1 MAAHFFPRRLPVLPA
16 LLAVLAACSG
26 GGGKDVPFVPDEV
39 VQDNGGE
46 TADPGLDGE
55 TRPPTQVAEP
65 FRIVFPYYQ
74 YTPPPEPIRVL
85 WTDPSAMAINPST
98 SLDAALQAVDRSLSC
113 TNGCIADRSGHWL
126 AVVVAL
132 PDESG
137 GSKVRLFRLFDGPV
151 VQASGIADIVDVRA
165 FAFGKDS
172 FVFTRA
178 QYGCY
183 ESDTHRKAC
192 AKFFRIDLS
201 VANPAGEESLFTFPT
216 EADLDKV
223 LAPSGNFRIGDDGR
237 TILVLGPTVGSQS
250 VWLWRGPTGLPIRV
264 AGPICGAGTI
274 DGACQESGSA
284 FSDTDPVA
292 LSPDGNHLV
301 LALVE
306 NDRALVLVHVDLPQA
321 GTRKTASLL
330 KMAEGISFA
339 ENACYNR
346 QRVNPWQP
354 TFVQGP
360 LRFSPDGTEVLF
372 VAGTECDPNRTRPWT
387 NVLALPLSR
396 IDGEGTLARDHLRWI
411 TEFPTDETRTACV
424 SILPGSM
431 DLSPTGDHVV
441 FAGSPMLD
449 STGTA
454 VIPDGQQQLYL
465 DAEVWAVR
473 RDGTTAPV
481 QLTATQGWK
490 ATSTLAI
497 AVPPSP

>member
-1 MAAHFFPRRLPVLPA
+1 MAPRFFPRRVTALPA

-26 GGGKDVPFVPDEV
+26 GGGQDVPFVPDEV
-39 VQDNGGE
+39 VQDTGGE
-46 TADPGLDGE
+46 ATDPGLDGDS
-55 TRPPTQVAEP
+55 RPPTQVAEP
-65 FRIVFPYYQ
+65 FRIVFPYYR
-74 YTPPPEPIRVL
+74 YTPPAEPVRVL
-85 WTDPSAMAINPST
+85 WTDPSAMAVKPST
-98 SLDAALQAVDRSLSC
+98 SLDDALLAVDPALSCANGCIVDRS
-113 TNGCIADRSGHWL
+113 GRWL

-132 PDESG
+132 PDDSG
-137 GSKVRLFRLFDGPV
+137 GSKVHLFRLFDGPTV
-151 VQASGIADIVDVRA
+151 RDSGIADIVDVRA
-165 FAFGKDS
+165 FAFGTDS

-183 ESDTHRKAC
+183 ESDTRQKAC

-201 VANPAGEESLFTFPT
+201 AANPAGEESLFTFPT

-237 TILVLGPTVGSQS
+237 TVIVLGPTVGSQS

-274 DGACQESGSA
+274 DGACQETGSA

-306 NDRALVLVHVDLPQA
+306 NDRALVLVHVDLRQAA

-346 QRVNPWQP
+346 QPWQP
-354 TFVQGP
+354 TFMQAP
-360 LRFSPDGTEVLF
+360 IRFSPDGTEVVF
-372 VAGTECDPNRTRPWT
+372 VAGTDCSPNRTRPWT
-387 NVLALPLSR
+387 NVLALALAR
-396 IDGEGTLARDHLRWI
+396 IDDEGTLARDALRRI

-424 SILPGSM
+424 SILPGSL

-449 STGTA
+449 SEGTA

-473 RDGTTAPV
+473 RDATTAPV
-481 QLTATQGWK
+481 QLTAKQGWK

-497 AVPPSP
+497 AVPPTP